1 MGCTCVS
8 VKGINP
14 EECNF
19 EEEKNSSTNNIIL
32 KNKRN
37 SSKSNIQE
45 IEIMQSRFREELK
58 DKEDYEILDSINIQ
72 EYLTYECLQA
82 FEKYRVENKKFN
94 EICDNYNSTNDL
106 SDLLLDKRSNDN
118 DNENNNYI
126 TFKMPPIKYLKNNSI
141 YEGEFFFDD
150 KKEQFIYAGN
160 GMLITPQK
168 EFIHIKNQPKNSK
181 LIENGG
187 IFYPNGDIFIGK
199 ITKEEP
205 YSKIK
210 GILFENVNG
219 NYDNYIKSDNFNFN
233 SPYII
238 KHFANGDI
246 YEGEATLKNNKFVFN
261 GKGQLI
267 KRDSNSIF
275 KGDFH
280 GNLYNGQGQ
289 LFFPLGGLSQERNIK
304 DNIGKTII
312 SHWLNGKANGKGLIQ
327 EKYSNKENVRNTT
340 CSFRFGKIIKSTTCL
355 IKKKAKLHENIF
367 SFMELWEISPL
378 IKYLK
383 IKGLYNYLKKDSFYN
398 LTKVKI
404 YNALNKYDVGSYRKD
419 IFNNELFKLKIYN
432 FNEIMKNILENKSN
446 FLPFVCYW
454 ADGGEIEH
462 RYRPYHIFDP
472 DITKIYSTNYLTHKN
487 ANITI
492 KGIFNKNL
500 YEEYK
505 KTEEQ
510 IYDIQEEN
518 IYNLMNMASLYKIL
532 YKHFEKSYPVRKI
545 DTDIIEYNQYILSD
559 KAIGNLNNIL
569 CTIQCITILIQERI
583 DDLTVIMNPCNFLS
597 VYIGNYNNMNSQ
609 EEDENENEINTNIS
623 KRFIDINYNEVKE
636 KNYNLKMIREKYS
649 DYIINEEYDKKYEYI
664 EFDTN
669 KQKEYDYKILCLVKI
684 NEKNDSTKPYI
695 INLKKFYHIGNVVNV
710 KMINQYNCYNKSYNG
725 FSIDLGTIH
734 FYGDVIYLNE

>member
-1 MGCTCVS
+1 
-8 VKGINP
+8 
-14 EECNF
+14 
-19 EEEKNSSTNNIIL
+19 
-32 KNKRN
+32 
-37 SSKSNIQE
+37 
-45 IEIMQSRFREELK
+45 MQSRFREELK

-304 DNIGKTII
+304 DNIGKIII

-340 CSFRFGKIIKSTTCL
+340 CSFRFGKIIKSTTC
-355 IKKKAKLHENIF
+355 
-367 SFMELWEISPL
+367 
-378 IKYLK
+378 
-383 IKGLYNYLKKDSFYN
+383 
-398 LTKVKI
+398 
-404 YNALNKYDVGSYRKD
+404 
-419 IFNNELFKLKIYN
+419 
-432 FNEIMKNILENKSN
+432 
-446 FLPFVCYW
+446 
-454 ADGGEIEH
+454 
-462 RYRPYHIFDP
+462 
-472 DITKIYSTNYLTHKN
+472 
-487 ANITI
+487 
-492 KGIFNKNL
+492 
-500 YEEYK
+500 
-505 KTEEQ
+505 
-510 IYDIQEEN
+510 
-518 IYNLMNMASLYKIL
+518 
-532 YKHFEKSYPVRKI
+532 
-545 DTDIIEYNQYILSD
+545 
-559 KAIGNLNNIL
+559 
-569 CTIQCITILIQERI
+569 
-583 DDLTVIMNPCNFLS
+583 
-597 VYIGNYNNMNSQ
+597 
-609 EEDENENEINTNIS
+609 
-623 KRFIDINYNEVKE
+623 
-636 KNYNLKMIREKYS
+636 
-649 DYIINEEYDKKYEYI
+649 
-664 EFDTN
+664 
-669 KQKEYDYKILCLVKI
+669 
-684 NEKNDSTKPYI
+684 
-695 INLKKFYHIGNVVNV
+695 
-710 KMINQYNCYNKSYNG
+710 
-725 FSIDLGTIH
+725 
-734 FYGDVIYLNE
+734 